1 MAYDNTHLVKLAA
14 LKALA
19 EKVKSD
25 YALKTELSALSNKV
39 DELVTAG
46 GEPNKLEGVKVN
58 GTALAIAE
66 KMVDI
71 LIATGSANGTISVN
85 KVDVAIKGLA
95 ALAFMHFG
103 IGRDLATVLI
113 KAILPFW
120 LARLIPRPLWPATAS
135 PTPTP
140 RKS

>member
-25 YALKTELSALSNKV
+25 YALKTELSALSDKV

-85 KVDVAIKGLA
+85 KVDVAIRVWLRWPSRRRFLRMTSTKLW
-95 ALAFMHFG
+95 
-103 IGRDLATVLI
+103 
-113 KAILPFW
+113 LPFW

>member
-25 YALKTELSALSNKV
+25 YALKSELTALSGRV
-39 DELVTAG
+39 DDLVTAG
-46 GEPNKLEGVKVN
+46 GEPNVLTGVKVN

-71 LIATGSANGTISVN
+71 LIATGSANGTIAVN

-95 ALAFMHFG
+95 ALAFKAKVSQDDLDEALAAVLAGKADSATTLAGYG
-103 IGRDLATVLI
+103 ITDAYTM
-113 KAILPFW
+113 
-120 LARLIPRPLWPATAS
+120 
-135 PTPTP
+135 
-140 RKS
+140 KS

>member
-25 YALKTELSALSNKV
+25 YALKTELSALSDKV

-71 LIATGSANGTISVN
+71 LIATGSANGTNQLRGDMLRSRRRGRN
-85 KVDVAIKGLA
+85 RGAKV
-95 ALAFMHFG
+95 H
-103 IGRDLATVLI
+103 
-113 KAILPFW
+113 
-120 LARLIPRPLWPATAS
+120 
-135 PTPTP
+135 
-140 RKS
+140 